1 MRDAHRRLHFVDV
14 LPAFAARTERI
25 HLQVLRPDVDLDL
38 VVNFRNHE
46 HRRKRRMPP
55 RRLIERRNP
64 HQPVHSRFSRE
75 QPISVFAAELHCGVL
90 NARLFSRR
98 FVQHRRAHSLSF
110 RPAQIHPQKDGR
122 PILRLRPS
130 RTGLDRHDGVQMIVF
145 SRKQRLRFQFRD
157 VVFRRR
163 QLFIEVLQQLVL
175 LFGVGFFLRQ
185 MNICLNV
192 SGDGRELFIRGH
204 LLFGTLPLAQH
215 ALGGFLIAPETGFSD
230 AGFQRLQAFAVA
242 RCVKDNSAQARCAA
256 SVLRSNV
263 AGLRGSFFSFRA
275 FSLLHYVFTSLLP
288 DFKEVINRIT
298 ETITHIQA
306 NQSPN
311 RV

>member
-1 MRDAHRRLHFVDV
+1 MNGSKSPSSTRSTSPTSNLVRKSLIIWYGCI
-14 LPAFAARTERI
+14 TYERI
-25 HLQVLRPDVDLDL
+25 WLPNEISFLVSSRLSVSACRFCSSISYSRERSIFIANSRFLCWLRSAWQPTTIPLGMCVMRTAVSTLL
-38 VVNFRNHE
+38 TFCP
-46 HRRKRRMPP
+46 RMPP

-175 LFGVGFFLRQ
+175 LFGV
-185 MNICLNV
+185 
-192 SGDGRELFIRGH
+192 
-204 LLFGTLPLAQH
+204 
-215 ALGGFLIAPETGFSD
+215 
-230 AGFQRLQAFAVA
+230 
-242 RCVKDNSAQARCAA
+242 
-256 SVLRSNV
+256 
-263 AGLRGSFFSFRA
+263 
-275 FSLLHYVFTSLLP
+275 
-288 DFKEVINRIT
+288 
-298 ETITHIQA
+298 
-306 NQSPN
+306 
-311 RV
+311 